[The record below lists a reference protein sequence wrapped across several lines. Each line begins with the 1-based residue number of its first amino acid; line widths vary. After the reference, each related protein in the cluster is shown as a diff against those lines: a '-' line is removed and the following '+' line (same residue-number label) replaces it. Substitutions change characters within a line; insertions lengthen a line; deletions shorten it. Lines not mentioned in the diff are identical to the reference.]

1 MEKEISPILDLHEF
15 TAAVATRA
23 AQLENDDPPK
33 VKVPVKVDSFESW
46 DPVDIAKKEIREKL
60 VGIELYRKTP
70 HGVAK
75 INTASMI
82 IPDY

>member
-23 AQLENDDPPK
+23 AQLENDDLPK
-33 VKVPVKVDSFESW
+33 VKVPVIVDSFESW
-46 DPVDIAKKEIREKL
+46 DPVDIAKKEICEKL

-75 INTASMI
+75 INTLSMI

>member
-23 AQLENDDPPK
+23 AQLENDAQPK
-33 VKVPVKVDSFESW
+33 VKVPVIVDSFASW
-46 DPVDIAKKEIREKL
+46 DPVDIAREEICKKLI
-60 VGIELYRKTP
+60 GIEIYRKTP

-75 INTASMI
+75 INTMSMV
-82 IPDY
+82 IPEY